1 MATKGT
7 KRQTPARRSSPRKAA
22 PRKAATRAG
31 DAAAGESAAT
41 ATATAVDA
49 ASSPEETV
57 EKVTIGEMAAERA
70 TTNGHGE
77 LDEKDKPDKAV
88 LNGYPKGT
96 PLYCWE
102 GPDGEIVL
110 PHIVTVQVDPV
121 FFYDI
126 YELPE
131 MYQTF
136 EWFKRAGV
144 PHVTGR
150 RVMAL
155 PFTQRKE
162 LLGGWFQGMKEK
174 APDPNMAGG
183 VPGESSSSDSASG
196 STAEQ

>member
-7 KRQTPARRSSPRKAA
+7 KRQSPARRSSPRKAA
-22 PRKAATRAG
+22 PRKAATRAD

-57 EKVTIGEMAAERA
+57 EQHTIGELAEKAA
-70 TTNGHGE
+70 TNGHGE
-77 LDEKDKPDKAV
+77 LDEKDKPDKAE

-110 PHIVTVQVDPV
+110 PHIATVVVDPV

-155 PFTQRKE
+155 SYPQRRE

-174 APDPNMAGG
+174 PPDPNLAGG